1 MLHISFQL
9 NTDGLYILNYALPS
23 LYIGLPV
30 IDYTS
35 VIEAINNMDLTNNR
49 NGIYTNFIIPEMF
62 QIHLD
67 NFLMMERFRSY
78 VLRGTDPYFR

>member
-23 LYIGLPV
+23 LYIDLPV

-35 VIEAINNMDLTNNR
+35 VIEAINNMDLTNNS
-49 NGIYTNFIIPEMF
+49 NGMYTNFSIPAMF